1 MGVEEQ
7 GMTIFRLWE
16 YTKPEV
22 EDDGWG
28 NVGKKIKVQRKL
40 SVGGLLYLYEELS
53 SIKGRP
59 VRQVQVTP
67 SSNVLEFIA
76 IFEVV

>member
-7 GMTIFRLWE
+7 GMTIFQLWE
-16 YTKPEV
+16 YTMPEV

-40 SVGGLLYLYEELS
+40 SVFQIRL
-53 SIKGRP
+53 
-59 VRQVQVTP
+59 
-67 SSNVLEFIA
+67 N
-76 IFEVV
+76 